1 MKDALVASV
10 SKCSIAVP
18 TIDPIRPPHVPAFIA
33 PVDLWCFVLY
43 GPMGDAVLCCG
54 VAMWRSG
61 LFPRALAVLG
71 AVAGAVFVVG
81 AFAFDAP
88 RFAGIQGALNAAV
101 LLFWMLGSGVL
112 LWRRTP
118 TRPDVSGQV
127 PPPLA

>member
-1 MKDALVASV
+1 MNLM
-10 SKCSIAVP
+10 
-18 TIDPIRPPHVPAFIA
+18 
-33 PVDLWCFVLY
+33 LY
-43 GPMGDAVLCCG
+43 GPTGVAVLCCG

-71 AVAGAVFVVG
+71 AVAGAAFVVD
-81 AFAFDAP
+81 ALAFDAP

-101 LLFWMLGSGVL
+101 LLFWIWMLWSGVL
-112 LWRRTP
+112 LWRRIP